1 MNKLLIAAVFIFLL
15 SSCRSTRKIQ
25 TAIIKKD
32 TAIANNS
39 GINAKEDSMRLIH
52 DAYAQIQKNHIDFRV
67 FSAKINVDYVD
78 ADDKNYNV
86 NAQVRMYKD
95 SAIWI
100 SVTAIF
106 GIEGLRV
113 YITKDSVKILDK
125 QNKIYTG
132 RSVSY
137 LQEVS
142 KLPLTLST
150 LQDLLIGNPV
160 FLDSNI
166 TSYST
171 YENHLSLLNI
181 GPLFKNLLTVSA
193 GDKLIE
199 RSKLDDAD
207 ITKSRTCD
215 LTYSDYDNK
224 KGVNFATVR
233 KITIAEKKKLDVRLE
248 FKQYDFNEELTFPF
262 SIPKNYKRN

>member
-1 MNKLLIAAVFIFLL
+1 MYRLLIPAVAIIMF

-25 TAIIKKD
+25 TAISKKD
-32 TAIANNS
+32 TTTAIPVT
-39 GINAKEDSMRLIH
+39 GNAKEDSIRFIQ
-52 DAYAQIQKNHIDFRV
+52 DTYRQIQKNHIDFRV

-78 ADDKNYNV
+78 ADDKKYNV

-113 YITKDSVKILDK
+113 YVTKDSVKILDK
-125 QNKIYTG
+125 QNKLYTG

-166 TSYST
+166 TAYSSYQ
-171 YENHLSLLNI
+171 NHLSLLNI
-181 GPLFKNLLTVSA
+181 GSLFKNLLTVSSS
-193 GDKLIE
+193 DKLIE

-215 LTYSDYDNK
+215 LTYSDYENK

-233 KITIAEKKKLDVRLE
+233 KITIAEKKKLDIRLE

>member
-1 MNKLLIAAVFIFLL
+1 MYRLAIPAILLIFLL
-15 SSCRSTRKIQ
+15 PSCRSTRKIQ

-32 TAIANNS
+32 TAVAVS
-39 GINAKEDSMRLIH
+39 GNAREDSIRFIH
-52 DAYAQIQKNHIDFRV
+52 DTYGQILKNHIDFKTL
-67 FSAKINVDYVD
+67 SAKINVDYVD

-86 NAQVRMYKD
+86 NANLRMYKD

-100 SVTAIF
+100 SMTAIF

-125 QNKIYTG
+125 QNKLYTG

-137 LQEVS
+137 LQEVA
-142 KLPLTLST
+142 KLPLTLSV
-150 LQDLLIGNPV
+150 LQELLIGNPV
-160 FLDSNI
+160 YLDSNI
-166 TSYST
+166 VSYSN
-171 YENHLSLLNI
+171 YNEHVSLLSI
-181 GPLFKNLLTVSA
+181 GDLFKNLITISA
-193 GDKLIE
+193 KDKLLE

-207 ITKSRTCD
+207 ITRSRTCD
-215 LTYSDYDNK
+215 LTYSDYENR

-233 KITIAEKKKLDVRLE
+233 KITIAEKKKLDVRME
-248 FKQYDFNEELTFPF
+248 FKQYEFNGELTFPF

>member
-1 MNKLLIAAVFIFLL
+1 MRRLFIPVVFIILL
-15 SSCRSTRKIQ
+15 ASCRSTRKIQ
-25 TAIIKKD
+25 TAINRKD
-32 TAIANNS
+32 TTAVSVS
-39 GINAKEDSMRLIH
+39 GNAKEDSVRFIRETY
-52 DAYAQIQKNHIDFRV
+52 DKVQKNHINFNA

-86 NAQVRMYKD
+86 NAQLRMYKD

-106 GIEGLRV
+106 GIEALRV
-113 YITKDSVKILDK
+113 YITRDSVKILDK
-125 QNKIYTG
+125 QNKLYTG
-132 RSVSY
+132 RSVTY
-137 LQEVS
+137 LKDVS
-142 KLPLTLST
+142 KLPLTLTT

-166 TSYST
+166 TSYSV

-181 GPLFKNLLTVSA
+181 GPLFKNLLTISA

-207 ITKSRTCD
+207 ISRSRTCD
-215 LTYSDYDNK
+215 LTYSDYENK

-233 KITIAEKKKLDVRLE
+233 KITIAEKKKLDIRLD

>member
-1 MNKLLIAAVFIFLL
+1 MYKLLIAVVFIVSL

-32 TAIANNS
+32 TTVSVLPSA
-39 GINAKEDSMRLIH
+39 NAKEDSIKF
-52 DAYAQIQKNHIDFRV
+52 IQDTYTQVIKNHIDFTT
-67 FSAKINVDYVD
+67 FTAKINVDYVD
-78 ADDKNYNV
+78 ADDKKYNV
-86 NAQVRMYKD
+86 NANLKMYKD

-113 YITKDSVKILDK
+113 FVTKDSVKIIDK
-125 QNKIYTG
+125 QNKVYTA

-142 KLPLTLST
+142 KLPLTLPI

-160 FLDSNI
+160 FLDSSI
-166 TSYST
+166 VSYST
-171 YENHLSLLNI
+171 NEGHISLLNI
-181 GPLFKNLLTVSA
+181 GIIFKNLLTVSA
-193 GDKLIE
+193 SDKVVE

-207 ITKSRTCD
+207 ISRSRTCD
-215 LTYSDYDNK
+215 LTYSDYETK
-224 KGVNFATVR
+224 KGPRFATTR
-233 KITIAEKKKLDVRLE
+233 KISVAEKKKLDIRLD